1 MVGKAE
7 KTLEQKSFTMEFCTL
22 TLFALFSSFYSVLA
36 LSPTVKTA
44 VCLLQVDEGPC
55 RGEIERYFYNTITQ
69 KCEIFYYGGCQG
81 NANNFKSYQ
90 ECQKTC
96 FRIPK
101 IPQICRFTK
110 DEGPCRGLFHRY
122 FFNMTTMQC
131 ETFSYGGCAGNSN
144 RFLDLP
150 SCMEYC
156 SPKKSV
162 PVLCLDPL
170 DKGKCSAS
178 IPRYYYN
185 TATKMCE
192 EFVYSGCGGSSNNFV
207 SRQSCT
213 DVCVKG
219 GKNHAIQGKV
229 RRMRRNRNNR
239 NSRNNRNNHITF
251 LQA

>member
-1 MVGKAE
+1 
-7 KTLEQKSFTMEFCTL
+7 MEFDL
-22 TLFALFSSFYSVLA
+22 LALFAFLSSFYTVLA
-36 LSPTVKTA
+36 VPPKG

-55 RGEIERYFYNTITQ
+55 RADIQRYYYNTITQ
-69 KCEIFYYGGCQG
+69 KCEVFYYGGCQG
-81 NANNFKSYQ
+81 NANNFKTYQ

-101 IPQICRFTK
+101 IPQMCRFPME
-110 DEGPCRGLFHRY
+110 EGPCRALFRRY

-131 ETFSYGGCAGNSN
+131 ELFYYGGCNGNAN
-144 RFLDLP
+144 RFSDLT
-150 SCMEYC
+150 SCTEYC
-156 SPKKSV
+156 SPQKTM
-162 PVLCLDPL
+162 PVLCLGPL

-192 EFVYSGCGGSSNNFV
+192 EFMYSGCGGSSNNFV
-207 SRQSCT
+207 SRHSCM

-219 GKNHAIQGKV
+219 GKKKTGQGKI
-229 RRMRRNRNNR
+229 RRLRRNR
-239 NSRNNRNNHITF
+239 ITI